1 MKTLGLT
8 FSLMLSFLI
17 FSCADPP
24 PYPECQLDQAVFEGT
39 LDGVEVRFEF
49 ALTGHSWFNFGEA
62 PKLTTLSENGN
73 MEFLWSKSISYDQSD
88 DVHGWFDTGTQ
99 KIGTCE
105 TEDAVSTIT
114 ARGCFGCDLS
124 GADFVLEGLYTD
136 ADCNGTPIEGVLY
149 GCVRY

>member
-1 MKTLGLT
+1 MRFNTV
-8 FSLMLSFLI
+8 LSILLLSQLFA
-17 FSCADPP
+17 CAEPP
-24 PYPECQLDQAVFEGT
+24 PYPECQEDQAIFEGT

-49 ALTGHSWFNFGEA
+49 QISGHSWVNIGDE
-62 PKLTTLSENGN
+62 PKLSALSNNGN
-73 MEFLWSKSISYDQSD
+73 MEFIWSKTINNDQSS

-114 ARGCFGCDLS
+114 ARGCFDCELS

-136 ADCNGTPIEGVLY
+136 ADCTGTPIEGTLY
-149 GCVRY
+149 GCIRY